1 MITFGTAPATG
12 HPTWQLKQRHE
23 KPSVRG
29 RRFMTSAVDAHILLT
44 LADSAVALATS
55 DVASAVAS
63 AVEQGATITLT
74 PPVSITH
81 AIDAPHGPHA
91 PQTAAHH
98 FEISYNFNEWI
109 R

>member
-1 MITFGTAPATG
+1 MITFGTASATG
-12 HPTWQLKQRHE
+12 HATWQLRQRCE

-29 RRFMTSAVDAHILLT
+29 RRSITLAVDAHILLT

-74 PPVSITH
+74 PQVGNTH
-81 AIDAPHGPHA
+81 AIDA
-91 PQTAAHH
+91 
-98 FEISYNFNEWI
+98 
-109 R
+109 